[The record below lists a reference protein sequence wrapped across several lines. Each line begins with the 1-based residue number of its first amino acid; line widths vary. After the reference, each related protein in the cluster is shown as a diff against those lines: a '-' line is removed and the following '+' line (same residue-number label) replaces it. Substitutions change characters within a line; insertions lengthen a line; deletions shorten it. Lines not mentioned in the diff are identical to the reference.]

1 MGDTK
6 DESVNSISEETEQS
20 VNMNT
25 LTEETGNATQANSQ
39 KQPPKQGLSYKQRR
53 SRTRWVTPA
62 GRVQTPRTK
71 RARTHTESLSSVEGT
86 PTPFNLHES
95 DERDPS
101 DPHII
106 GVILAELTE
115 MREQLQDLSMDNKR
129 LEDKFTK
136 LDCLSRKNNLKIWN
150 ILEGN
155 RETKY
160 DIKRTVM
167 SLLEEYGVN
176 LNARDI
182 GNVYRLGPK
191 RPDTPRC
198 TMVHFFHAEDKELV
212 KSRGKQIYFDYNVR
226 LEDDFP
232 PEIEANRKELKPVL
246 RAAAK
251 YRNEKGERKY
261 NAYLNVDKL
270 HVNGRTYTVEN
281 TQNLPQEL
289 KLENISTPRNEN
301 ITAFFT
307 KNSPLSNHFAADQK
321 IQGMEYSSN
330 EQYYMHQKALTFG
343 DIATAE
349 DVLNVQNPITQKS
362 LCKKFDKRDQTAW
375 YNKRIEVM
383 ETGLKAKF
391 DQNPELADFLVATGN
406 TNILECNPGDSF
418 WGIGMALNNPNIW
431 VRNSWAGKAEN
442 HLGKLLM
449 GLRTE
454 LKRIK

>member
-1 MGDTK
+1 MSDTK
-6 DESVNSISEETEQS
+6 DESVSNNESIAEENEQS
-20 VNMNT
+20 VNMNSV
-25 LTEETGNATQANSQ
+25 TEERMNATQHESHE
-39 KQPPKQGLSYKQRR
+39 QPPNQGLSYKQRR
-53 SRTRWVTPA
+53 SRTRWAPTA
-62 GRVQTPRTK
+62 GRVQTPRAK

-86 PTPFNLHES
+86 PTPFNTHES

-106 GVILAELTE
+106 SVILEELAE
-115 MREQLQDLSMDNKR
+115 MREQLQDLSIENKR
-129 LEDKFTK
+129 LDDRCTK

-150 ILEGN
+150 ILEGS

-182 GNVYRLGPK
+182 GSVYRLGPK
-191 RPDTPRC
+191 RSDKTRC

-232 PEIEANRKELKPVL
+232 LEIETNRRELKPVL

-261 NAYLNVDKL
+261 NAFLNVDKL

-281 TQNLPQEL
+281 TEKLPDEL
-289 KLENISTPRNEN
+289 KLENISTPRNDK

-307 KNSPLSNHFAADQK
+307 KNSPLSNHFTADQK
-321 IQGMEYSSN
+321 IQDVEYSSN

-343 DIATAE
+343 DITTAE
-349 DVLNVQNPITQKS
+349 DVLNVQNPITQKA

-375 YNKRIEVM
+375 HNKRIEVM

-391 DQNPELADFLVATGN
+391 HQNPELADFLVATGN
-406 TNILECNPGDSF
+406 TNIL
-418 WGIGMALNNPNIW
+418 
-431 VRNSWAGKAEN
+431 
-442 HLGKLLM
+442 
-449 GLRTE
+449 
-454 LKRIK
+454 